1 VIEQPKYFDI
11 RSDFWKN
18 CFAQAESYDE
28 YLANSPQDKAQPW
41 HEMARKIP
49 ALTDDQTARISGFN
63 RTLNVLMVSGV
74 WCGDCVRQGPMLKA
88 IADASGAT
96 LKGIDRDVNIDLRDE
111 VRVLGAMRVPV
122 VVFLTEEF
130 HEVGRFGDR
139 LLTVYR
145 RKMENEIGAACAVPY
160 ANTPEGQLAAEQGE
174 WVDIFERMLIMTRL
188 CPPLRQKYGD

>member
-1 VIEQPKYFDI
+1 MIEQPKYYDI
-11 RSDFWKN
+11 RSDFWRS
-18 CFAQAESYDE
+18 CFEQAAGYDD
-28 YLANSPQDKAQPW
+28 YLADSPQDKAERW
-41 HEMARKIP
+41 REMAGKIP
-49 ALTDDQTARISGFN
+49 ALTDAQVQRVSGHK

-74 WCGDCVRQGPMLKA
+74 WCGDCVRQGPMLKT
-88 IADASGAT
+88 IADAAGAT
-96 LKGIDRDVNIDLRDE
+96 LKGIDRDANIDLRDE

-122 VVFLTEEF
+122 VVFLTEDF

-160 ANTPEGQLAAEQGE
+160 ANTPEDQLAAEQGE